1 MVRQNSKWRIFFEMH
16 RSRFQTLLKDLIDSI
31 QTGIGALPQEYFEEL
46 KNKMFYEIR
55 QVETTK

>member
-1 MVRQNSKWRIFFEMH
+1 MENFFEMH

-31 QTGIGALPQEYFEEL
+31 QTGIGALPQEHFEEL